1 MTEKKE
7 TEVKKQQLHKQGW
20 SWCLFQREGAE
31 KGDCLSQPSIPF
43 LSLKALRF
51 RPLLFFSSPHYVHT
65 LTHTLRTSRGGGKKT
80 LVLDFGINYWFSFP
94 YKFSIVSHYDMLAVC
109 LWKESHSITER
120 TCLSWEEEEKKTG
133 SQSGDHKHWQA
144 DSSLLFCVNMIN
156 MLLVYISTISFKHI
170 HIFSQIWISSLTLVC
185 GAVPRQHGRPLTC
198 NLSGHRN
205 WKTRRTLTAQR
216 ARRPPLHL
224 PLRSFIAEQ
233 QSSSIN
239 SHSCQWA

>member
-1 MTEKKE
+1 MFVSERRCWKGGLSVTA
-7 TEVKKQQLHKQGW
+7 LH
-20 SWCLFQREGAE
+20 SLS
-31 KGDCLSQPSIPF
+31 LSQSIEIQT
-43 LSLKALRF
+43 SA
-51 RPLLFFSSPHYVHT
+51 LLFFPSLCGY
-65 LTHTLRTSRGGGKKT
+65 THTHSEPAAEEGKKN
-80 LVLDFGINYWFSFP
+80 LVLDFVINYWFSFP

-109 LWKESHSITER
+109 LWKESHSITEQ

-133 SQSGDHKHWQA
+133 SQSRDHKHWQA
-144 DSSLLFCVNMIN
+144 GSSLLFFFCVNMIN
-156 MLLVYISTISFKHI
+156 MLLVYIRSTISFKHI